1 MSDTKLERQ
10 VNEYAKLAEENPNID
25 AASLIINALNQK
37 ENVVSSKLKK
47 WAYLISIGLPPFGL
61 LFALKFY
68 LFSEEDDAARV
79 GNICIILTIISVAF
93 IWITM
98 KMIFSSSGT
107 SMDQIQQITPQ
118 MIHDTLGN

>member
-1 MSDTKLERQ
+1 MSDERLEKQ
-10 VNEYAKLAEENPNID
+10 VSEYAKLAKEDSKID
-25 AASLIINALNQK
+25 VAALMLNALSQK
-37 ENVVSSKLKK
+37 ENVVSSKMKK

-68 LFSEEDDAARV
+68 LFSEEDDASHV
-79 GNICIILTIISVAF
+79 GNICIILTVISVAF

-118 MIHDTLGN
+118 MIHDTWGN